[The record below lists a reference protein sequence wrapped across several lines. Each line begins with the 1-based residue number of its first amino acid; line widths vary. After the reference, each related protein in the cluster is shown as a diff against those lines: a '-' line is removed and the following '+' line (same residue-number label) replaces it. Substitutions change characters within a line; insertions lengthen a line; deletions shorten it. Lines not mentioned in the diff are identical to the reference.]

1 MASNRSA
8 HTQNFYSPSSP
19 PLWQVGGRRRSSS
32 HDQKLVMASSRRAL
46 GGRIF
51 ADVLGRCGAEAS
63 LMEVRRCDSNSSQ
76 IASLT
81 ALDPS
86 LVRRRWLI
94 LSSLAVQ
101 LTLTRLPPRSV
112 PPPPIPR
119 APSAARTARFP
130 PPPPNPAPAEPAE
143 PPLSIWPSLCAR
155 GGSSLHGT
163 LPSNPGAPPPPLTRD
178 SNSFGMFCC
187 RCFELSPA
195 AAIALAAD
203 ASPPSPLHPGAG
215 RRALTK
221 IEFSKAPSH
230 VSRRPAARL
239 TAVRTPPARA

>member
-1 MASNRSA
+1 MASNRSVKP
-8 HTQNFYSPSSP
+8 QNFYSPSSP

-51 ADVLGRCGAEAS
+51 ADVLGRCGAEVS
-63 LMEVRRCDSNSSQ
+63 LNEVRRCDSNSSP

-101 LTLTRLPPRSV
+101 LTLTPLPPRSV

-130 PPPPNPAPAEPAE
+130 PSPPNPAPAEPAE
-143 PPLSIWPSLCAR
+143 PPLSNAPSLCAC

-163 LPSNPGAPPPPLTRD
+163 LPSNPGAPPPPLTREL
-178 SNSFGMFCC
+178 NSVCLLSC
-187 RCFELSPA
+187 R
-195 AAIALAAD
+195 
-203 ASPPSPLHPGAG
+203 
-215 RRALTK
+215 
-221 IEFSKAPSH
+221 
-230 VSRRPAARL
+230 
-239 TAVRTPPARA
+239 

>member
-1 MASNRSA
+1 MGGPASAQMSGGSRAARGDEPLRQRPRAGSTSPAPTHTLRIVGAHRKLLILVHPPICMQVDGGVYDHVMTRSWSWRRVGARSA
-8 HTQNFYSPSSP
+8 AGSSP
-19 PLWQVGGRRRSSS
+19 TSS
-32 HDQKLVMASSRRAL
+32 A
-46 GGRIF
+46 
-51 ADVLGRCGAEAS
+51 GAVWRH
-63 LMEVRRCDSNSSQ
+63 LLFDVRRCDSNSSQ

-143 PPLSIWPSLCAR
+143 PPLSIAPSLCAC

-163 LPSNPGAPPPPLTRD
+163 LPSNPGAPPPPLTREL
-178 SNSFGMFCC
+178 NSVCLLSC
-187 RCFELSPA
+187 R
-195 AAIALAAD
+195 
-203 ASPPSPLHPGAG
+203 
-215 RRALTK
+215 
-221 IEFSKAPSH
+221 
-230 VSRRPAARL
+230 
-239 TAVRTPPARA
+239 